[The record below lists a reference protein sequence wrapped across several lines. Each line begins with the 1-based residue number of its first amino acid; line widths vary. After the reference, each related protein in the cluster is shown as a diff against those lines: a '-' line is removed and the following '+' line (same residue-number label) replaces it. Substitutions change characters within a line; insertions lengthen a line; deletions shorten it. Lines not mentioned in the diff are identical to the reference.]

1 MKTMSLLPAMS
12 GNGLNQ
18 LFMVI
23 WGMVYSCFTHINGDY
38 WWPIMAIDGQ
48 YWLLMVINGL
58 MVTNI
63 QLLMAIDGE

>member
-1 MKTMSLLPAMS
+1 
-12 GNGLNQ
+12 
-18 LFMVI
+18 
-23 WGMVYSCFTHINGDY
+23 
-38 WWPIMAIDGQ
+38 MAIDGQ